1 METGR
6 EEVEQREQEKGLA
19 EKRGTNGRKRSRKG
33 SGIGKWKR
41 QDENWRKKGAE
52 NVNEGARN

>member
-6 EEVEQREQEKGLA
+6 EEVEQREQKKRLA
-19 EKRGTNGRKRSRKG
+19 EKGAAHGSKRSRKG
-33 SGIGKWKR
+33 SGGGKWKR
-41 QDENWRKKGAE
+41 EDENWKKKGTE

>member
-6 EEVEQREQEKGLA
+6 EEVEQRKREKGRA
-19 EKRGTNGRKRSRKG
+19 EKGAANGRKRSRKG
-33 SGIGKWKR
+33 SGGGKWKR
-41 QDENWRKKGAE
+41 KDENWRKQGAE